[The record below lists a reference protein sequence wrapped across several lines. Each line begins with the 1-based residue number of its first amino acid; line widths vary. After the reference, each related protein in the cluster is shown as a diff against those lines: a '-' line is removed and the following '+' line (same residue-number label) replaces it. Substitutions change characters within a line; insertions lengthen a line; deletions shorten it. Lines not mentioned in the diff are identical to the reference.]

1 MHAMFEGIPHIA
13 QGAPD
18 LYLFTL
24 TLVTACLIMWIRQGF
39 LKEWRL
45 RNYLK
50 NNMNRIWQ
58 RGADE
63 VPQAEGIAI
72 NHLIGVLT
80 FGIMAWSS
88 LGFVVGVCAG
98 AGFIASRQ
106 LMFRIAGAFPKT
118 SQLANHHDIIDR
130 LTRLWMAGSVC
141 ILGIICSLIPQF
153 YLINPLYIFATI
165 WTISGLFR
173 MFRVYQSAQR
183 RLHRIPLSFM
193 YLCALE
199 IFPVLAFIQVLRVIT
214 MWN

>member
-1 MHAMFEGIPHIA
+1 MFEGIPHIA

-118 SQLANHHDIIDR
+118 SQLGRISLYTRDYMFAN
-130 LTRLWMAGSVC
+130 
-141 ILGIICSLIPQF
+141 P
-153 YLINPLYIFATI
+153 
-165 WTISGLFR
+165 
-173 MFRVYQSAQR
+173 
-183 RLHRIPLSFM
+183 
-193 YLCALE
+193 
-199 IFPVLAFIQVLRVIT
+199 PVLLDKSSLHFCHNMDYFWAI
-214 MWN
+214 